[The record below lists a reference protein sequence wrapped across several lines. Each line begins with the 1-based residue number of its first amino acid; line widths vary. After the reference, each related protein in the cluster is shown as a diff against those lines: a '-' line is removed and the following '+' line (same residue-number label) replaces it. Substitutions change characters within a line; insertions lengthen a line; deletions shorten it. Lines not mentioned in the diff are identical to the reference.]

1 MSKRDPLSQAQK
13 LDGQIKKMQE
23 KQKRYIEKAEKE
35 IGNYLMETWDI
46 EDIQQA
52 KEVIDYL
59 KEYADNYFEKDT
71 KVNDSDHQ
79 ALNNE
84 NG

>member
-1 MSKRDPLSQAQK
+1 MAKRDPLSQAQK
-13 LDGQIKKMQE
+13 LEEQIKKMQE
-23 KQKRYIEKAEKE
+23 KQRNYIEKAEKE

-59 KEYADNYFEKDT
+59 KEYADDYFKKDT
-71 KVNDSDHQ
+71 QVSDSDHQ
-79 ALNNE
+79 ALNNA